1 MRDAIVRAALLA
13 GAAVLYPPLPA
24 LSQESDA
31 LSISGAP
38 ATCVQVG
45 EAYAFTPHAVAVGPI
60 SPHFEVQNLPQW
72 ASFGW
77 SGQVTGSPTAT
88 DVGTYSN
95 IVISIVAGAERASLP
110 VFSITVAPARG
121 ATESATLSW
130 TPPTTN
136 VDGSALTNLTG
147 YRVYAG
153 TAPDRLA
160 PVLTLDNAGL
170 TCHVIDGLTRGLN
183 YFAMTAV
190 NSRGDESAL
199 SSVVSVTL

>member
-1 MRDAIVRAALLA
+1 MRDVIVRAALLA
-13 GAAVLYPPLPA
+13 GAAALYPPLPA
-24 LSQESDA
+24 FSQQSDS

-77 SGQVTGSPTAT
+77 SGQLAGSPTAA

-95 IVISIVAGAERASLP
+95 IVISIVAGTEQASLP
-110 VFSITVAPARG
+110 VFSITVAPASG
-121 ATESATLSW
+121 PNESATLSW

-136 VDGSALTNLTG
+136 VDGSALTNLAG

-153 TAPDRLA
+153 TAPDHLA

-170 TCHVIDGLTRGLN
+170 TCQVVDGLTRGLN

-190 NSRGDESAL
+190 NSRGDESLL